1 MVVAAGIEAQ
11 VEFVAVAV
19 QAPVQLPVFAVCRSA
34 VVVVEGAFAF
44 FVAFGGVEA
53 QGAFA
58 VFCGAVGV
66 HERAFGDDAARAH
79 VEL

>member
-1 MVVAAGIEAQ
+1 M
-11 VEFVAVAV
+11 
-19 QAPVQLPVFAVCRSA
+19 PVCAVCGGA

-44 FVAFGGVEA
+44 FVAFGRVEA
-53 QGAFA
+53 QGAFGIGG
-58 VFCGAVGV
+58 GAVGV